1 MSLDFQGI
9 RQQVYQLGENAPLL
23 ERHQQSLRENA
34 QELLVAYAHEFE
46 FLRQRVDFVVR
57 NYDQNLR
64 CALPITGALN
74 ERYPLP
80 ELTPDA
86 TLIAADGSQINL
98 DRHTEVQYGLVNV
111 GAIQMRLG
119 SSFVPTT
126 KIESQL
132 LYGADLYTQTG
143 LITDA
148 ALALLRDLNERK
160 LLADLADQAAPPVIT
175 FTDGQMELWLP
186 RFTGPSTSDD
196 QHQRQEEYL
205 QVLKRLSKLGV
216 TTAGYVDKPAARLV
230 TRLLELASLA
240 ESELAEVNSRY
251 PLQTLTDREIYLN
264 ILEPGERS
272 PVFAIHSP
280 STALYR
286 DEIALHFFYLN
297 VGRVG
302 HPWLARV
309 EVPAWVADSPGRLA
323 GLHAVLIQQCSLMGA
338 RPYPYLL
345 HRAHELALVSLPEQE
360 QVTQMVAQELRQRGV
375 AVGARSYKQSA
386 KDLPG
391 KARYRQ

>member
-9 RQQVYQLGENAPLL
+9 RQQVQQLGENAPLL

-34 QELLVAYAHEFE
+34 HGLLATYAHELE

-64 CALPITGALN
+64 CALPITEPLN
-74 ERYPLP
+74 ARYPIP
-80 ELTPDA
+80 ELSPDV

-98 DRHTEVQYGLVNV
+98 DRHAEVQYGLVNV

-119 SSFVPTT
+119 SSSAPTT
-126 KIESQL
+126 KIESHL

-160 LLADLADQAAPPVIT
+160 LLADLAEQAAPPVIT

-196 QHQRQEEYL
+196 QQQRQEEYL
-205 QVLKRLSKLGV
+205 QVLKRLFQLGV

-251 PLQTLTDREIYLN
+251 PLQTFTDREIYLD

-280 STALYR
+280 SAALYR
-286 DEIALHFFYLN
+286 DEMSLYFFYLN

-309 EVPAWVADSPGRLA
+309 EVPAWVADSSERLF
-323 GLHAVLIQQCSLMGA
+323 GLHAVLIQQCGLMGA